1 MNNSK
6 NWLWIL
12 EHFDFSNCEN
22 DIQIENEIWE
32 IKKYNSVEISIDEIM
47 ALSEL
52 IHYRNTIKKINKLT
66 KI

>member
-1 MNNSK
+1 MNNKK

-12 EHFDFSNCEN
+12 ENFDFSNCKNYIE
-22 DIQIENEIWE
+22 IENEIMK

-47 ALSEL
+47 ELSEL
-52 IHYRNTIKKINKLT
+52 IHFRNVFNRIHKLT